1 MVKMIEEYVTISARI
16 QRSQAEEVERLAA
29 KMGVNRSTVI
39 RELLSTVLQ
48 EQKLMEALEL
58 VRARKTTV
66 WKAAEVAVVTY
77 REMLDLL
84 KMHNITFPLSK
95 EELKREIEFICSQSH
110 RKLKCTQSQ
119 YTRSVCGIFGFVRHF
134 LEELSNVS
142 GYENKGHFHVT
153 GDDK

>member
-1 MVKMIEEYVTISARI
+1 MVKMIGEYVTISARI

-84 KMHNITFPLSK
+84 KMHNSRC
-95 EELKREIEFICSQSH
+95 LKR
-110 RKLKCTQSQ
+110 
-119 YTRSVCGIFGFVRHF
+119 
-134 LEELSNVS
+134 N
-142 GYENKGHFHVT
+142 
-153 GDDK
+153 